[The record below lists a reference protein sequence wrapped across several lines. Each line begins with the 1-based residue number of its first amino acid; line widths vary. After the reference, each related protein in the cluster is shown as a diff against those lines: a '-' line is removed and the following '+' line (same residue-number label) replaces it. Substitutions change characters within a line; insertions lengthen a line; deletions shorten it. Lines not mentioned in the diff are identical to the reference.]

1 MARFISPKSNL
12 LPRRKFMTSA
22 LAGAGAVAGNGT
34 LWGKAALA
42 DPSACDGSTDLA
54 LVNGNFL
61 TMDTANPAVSAVAI
75 RNGRFSEIGHR
86 QALGPCSQT
95 IDLHGAT
102 VIPGLIDSHVHYIR
116 CGLNPGHEARII
128 EIATSIADMQSKI
141 AGRIAQLGL
150 APGEF
155 VTCIGGWN
163 INGLAEGRLP
173 TLTELDTAAPRN
185 PVYLSTTGPG
195 GAVTNTLGK
204 AFFANSN
211 PAVPVNADGTL
222 SSALGMAALQAV
234 QTNASKL
241 QGTREVMDFAAS
253 LGMTMFHDHGGIGF
267 GTGRPD
273 DLQGY
278 QYALDLW
285 REKQLTVR
293 VRPWFFSGNDA
304 TCMEVAEA
312 RIVNDYNMVGDDVW
326 HQLGIGER
334 VCTSTTNLENEPTW
348 LFAAQQGWMVTQH
361 SLVAAEVAFHI
372 SAYQMI
378 DAQVG
383 PGVIGPLRWSLC
395 HVNPITD
402 AQIQAVKALGIGLNI
417 QGYPYTS
424 VAGATPAGPP
434 FRKLLNAGIPC
445 GGGSDGTN
453 VGAFNPWLMMFYM
466 TTAKNNAGT
475 VINDPTQI
483 ITRKE
488 ALSMYTLGSA
498 YLSFD
503 DDKLGSIEVG
513 KLADLA
519 VLSDDP
525 LTVSDAHFKK
535 LKSTLTLQAGQI
547 VYSAS

>member
-1 MARFISPKSNL
+1 MARFEFKKASL
-12 LPRRKFMTSA
+12 ARRKFMTSG
-22 LAGAGAVAGNGT
+22 LAGAGVVAGHP
-34 LWGKAALA
+34 LWGKAAWA
-42 DPSACDGSTDLA
+42 DPAACDGSTDLA

-61 TMDTANPAVSAVAI
+61 TMDPRNPVVSAVAI
-75 RNGRFSEIGHR
+75 RNGRFSEIGHP
-86 QALGPCSQT
+86 QALGPCAQT
-95 IDLHGAT
+95 INLHGAT

-128 EIATSIADMQSKI
+128 ETATSIAELQRQI
-141 AGRIAQLGL
+141 TARIAQLGL
-150 APGEF
+150 AAGEF

-173 TLTELDTAAPRN
+173 TLTELDAAAPHN
-185 PVYLSTTGPG
+185 PVYLSTTGAG

-211 PAVPVNADGTL
+211 PPVPVNADGIL
-222 SSALGMAALQAV
+222 NSAAGMAALQAV

-241 QGTREVMDFAAS
+241 DGTREVMDFAAS
-253 LGMTMFHDHGGIGF
+253 LGMTMFHDHGGIS
-267 GTGRPD
+267 D

-278 QYALDLW
+278 QPALDLW
-285 REKQLTVR
+285 RAKQLPVR
-293 VRPWFFSGNDA
+293 VRPWFWSGNDA

-326 HQLGIGER
+326 RQLGIGER
-334 VCTSTTNLENEPTW
+334 VCTSTTNPENEPTW

-372 SAYQMI
+372 QAYQEI

-383 PGVIGPLRWSLC
+383 PGTIGPLRWSLC

-402 AQIQAVKALGIGLNI
+402 AQIQEVKALGIGVNI
-417 QGYPYTS
+417 QGTPYTN
-424 VAGATPAGPP
+424 VASATPAGPP

-445 GGGSDGTN
+445 GGGSDGTV

-466 TTAKNNAGT
+466 TTAKNNAGAVT
-475 VINDPTQI
+475 NDPTQI

-503 DDKLGSIEVG
+503 DDKFGSIEVG

-535 LKSTLTLQAGQI
+535 LKSTLTLQAGQV
-547 VYSAS
+547 VYEAI

>member
-1 MARFISPKSNL
+1 MARFEFKKANL
-12 LPRRKFMTSA
+12 ARRKFMTSA
-22 LAGAGAVAGNGT
+22 LAGAGVVAGHGA
-34 LWGKAALA
+34 LLGKAALA

-61 TMDTANPAVSAVAI
+61 TMDPTNPVVSAVAI
-75 RNGRFSEIGHR
+75 RNGRFSEIGHP
-86 QALGPCSQT
+86 QALGPCAQT
-95 IDLHGAT
+95 INLHGAT

-128 EIATSIADMQSKI
+128 ETATSIAELQAQI
-141 AGRIAQLGL
+141 TARIAQLGL
-150 APGEF
+150 AAGEF
-155 VTCIGGWN
+155 VTCYGGWN

-173 TLTELDTAAPRN
+173 TLTELDAAAPHN
-185 PVYLSTTGPG
+185 PVYLSTTGAG

-204 AFFANSN
+204 TFFANSN
-211 PAVPVNADGTL
+211 PPVTVNADGTL
-222 SSALGMAALQAV
+222 NSALGLAALQAV

-285 REKQLTVR
+285 RAKQLPVR

-326 HQLGIGER
+326 RQLGIGER
-334 VCTSTTNLENEPTW
+334 VCTSTTNLENEATW

-372 SAYQMI
+372 SAYQQI

-383 PGVIGPLRWSLC
+383 PGTIGPLRWSLC

-402 AQIQAVKALGIGLNI
+402 AQIQAVKALGIGVNI
-417 QGYPYTS
+417 QGYQYTS
-424 VAGATPAGPP
+424 VASATPGGPP
-434 FRKLLNAGIPC
+434 FRKLLDAGIPC
-445 GGGSDGTN
+445 GGGSDGTV

-483 ITRKE
+483 ITRME

-525 LTVSDAHFKK
+525 LTVSDADFKK